1 MSRVLNTPDALALLM
16 GLSAACLL
24 FVAPLPAGLPHAVAL
39 LVIAAM
45 VGWIAWQDMRD
56 FTIPDGPLVAIAV
69 LGAALRLATTFDP
82 SGESLAVGIDALLCG
97 GALLAIREG
106 FYRIKG
112 FDGLGFGDV
121 KLAAAG
127 GMLVGTEGFAHALLA
142 ASALG
147 LALVLILSLR
157 RRMPPLDRLPFGAFL
172 APACGIVW
180 ALSLA

>member
-1 MSRVLNTPDALALLM
+1 MSRAVNIPDALALLS
-16 GLSAACLL
+16 GLIAACLA
-24 FVAPLPAGLPHAVAL
+24 FAAPLPAGIAHAAAV

-45 VGWIAWQDMRD
+45 VGWIAWQDIRD

-69 LGAALRLATTFDP
+69 LGAALRLGMAGDLP
-82 SGESLAVGIDALLCG
+82 GESLAIGVDAFLCG

-106 FYRIKG
+106 FYRLKG

-127 GMLVGTEGFAHALLA
+127 GILVGTEGFAHALLA

-147 LALVLILSLR
+147 LVLVFVLSLR
-157 RRMPPLDRLPFGAFL
+157 RRMPPLDRLPFGALL